1 MAQNDSQEICAIC
14 LSDINGKDKYTLECN
29 HTFHT
34 DCIVKW
40 FRSSMVIVLVVGIIL
55 KKKKFFLWCINAIY
69 KYTT

>member
-29 HTFHT
+29 HTCHT

-40 FRSSMVIVLVVGIIL
+40 FGSSNGNYVLVVGIIL
-55 KKKKFFLWCINAIY
+55 KRKKIFFMVYGKGHI
-69 KYTT
+69 